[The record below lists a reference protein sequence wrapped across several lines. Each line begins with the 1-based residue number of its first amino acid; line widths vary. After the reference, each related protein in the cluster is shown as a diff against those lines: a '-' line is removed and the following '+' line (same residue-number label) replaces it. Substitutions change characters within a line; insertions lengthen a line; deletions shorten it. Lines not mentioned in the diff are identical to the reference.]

1 MKHGRFSCYR
11 YEGFCRTFKN
21 KMFCGGKGGKLNL
34 EYFGKLVQVSL
45 PGQEGDAEQKLCQD
59 AAHSP
64 DVNTSEIMVK
74 KLGGNK

>member
-1 MKHGRFSCYR
+1 
-11 YEGFCRTFKN
+11 
-21 KMFCGGKGGKLNL
+21 MFCGGGGVLNL

-64 DVNTSEIMVK
+64 DVNTLEIMVK
-74 KLGGNK
+74 KLGRNKKK

>member
-1 MKHGRFSCYR
+1 MRISCYR
-11 YEGFCRTFKN
+11 YLGFVERSRIKCSA
-21 KMFCGGKGGKLNL
+21 GGGGGGELNL

-64 DVNTSEIMVK
+64 DVNTLEIMVK
-74 KLGGNK
+74 KLRANKIK

>member
-1 MKHGRFSCYR
+1 
-11 YEGFCRTFKN
+11 
-21 KMFCGGKGGKLNL
+21 LNL

-64 DVNTSEIMVK
+64 DVNTLEIMVK
-74 KLGGNK
+74 KLGANKIK